1 MRIDD
6 FDYELPKNLIAQYP
20 SDKRDESN
28 LLVLHRE
35 TGRIEHR
42 KFYDLA
48 DYLGPGD
55 VLILNETKVF
65 PARLMGKR
73 IDTGG
78 NVEVFLLR
86 PLQSDPDDSRRD
98 WVALVSPRRAR
109 KAGIRVQFG
118 PDFQGEVKSIA
129 PETVFEFDYTGD
141 FDALLNRY
149 GQVPLPPYI
158 KRDPEPLDCQ
168 RYQTVYA
175 KASGA
180 CAAPTAGLHF
190 TDLMLSEL
198 RERGV
203 ETANLILHTGLGTFK
218 PVKRGEVEDH
228 EMESEYYEIP
238 EEVTRKINAARRRV
252 AVGTT
257 TVRALESGGEET
269 LSLQP
274 RKGWTDRFIYPPYK
288 FRMVDALITNFHL
301 PKTTLLLLVCAF
313 AGKENI
319 FRAYEEAVDRGY
331 RFYSYGDAMLIL

>member
-6 FDYELPKNLIAQYP
+6 FDYELPKELIAQYP

-28 LLVLHRE
+28 LLVLHRK
-35 TGRIEHR
+35 TQKIEHR

-48 DYLGPGD
+48 DYLALGD
-55 VLILNETKVF
+55 VLVLNETKVF
-65 PARLMGKR
+65 PARLIGKR
-73 IDTGG
+73 VDTGG
-78 NVEVFLLR
+78 KVEVFLLR
-86 PLQSDPDDSRRD
+86 PVQSDSGDPRSD
-98 WVALVSPRRAR
+98 WVVLVSPRRVR
-109 KAGIRVQFG
+109 KVGVRVEFG
-118 PDFQGEVKSIA
+118 PDFRGEVKSIV
-129 PETVFEFDYTGD
+129 PQIVFGFDFTGD

-190 TDLMLSEL
+190 TDLLLNEL
-198 RERGV
+198 REKGV

-218 PVKRGEVEDH
+218 PVKCGEVEDH

-238 EEVTRKINAARRRV
+238 EEAIRKLSAARRRV

-257 TVRALESGGEET
+257 TVRALESGGDT
-269 LSLQP
+269 SSLKAG
-274 RKGWTDRFIYPPYK
+274 KGWTDRFIYPPYK
-288 FRMVDALITNFHL
+288 FKMVDALITNFHL
-301 PKTTLLLLVCAF
+301 PKTTLLLLVSAF
-313 AGKENI
+313 AGKESI
-319 FRAYEEAVDRGY
+319 FRAYEEAINRGY